1 MENGISGFRM
11 NVPYAWNAPC
21 VGAKLITSTC
31 TVCWYSENTARL
43 AGDTHIAIAVQKCVW
58 RRILVRCDLCPLSDP
73 EDTCPEAEGK
83 FGIEHKDGMLGC
95 KHPRNWVEKRD
106 EEYSSHLGAMGLDMG
121 IEMDMPAD
129 ELERV
134 IEICKHMVGLDSE
147 RPYHRHGKAF
157 YRAYRNYYGDVPEG
171 NRLLDK
177 LPECLFRVHRD
188 ERGATYHLT
197 KTGLEWLGRWL
208 KIKITVR

>member
-1 MENGISGFRM
+1 M
-11 NVPYAWNAPC
+11 
-21 VGAKLITSTC
+21 
-31 TVCWYSENTARL
+31 
-43 AGDTHIAIAVQKCVW
+43 
-58 RRILVRCDLCPLSDP
+58 RCKYCPLSDP
-73 EDTCPEAEGK
+73 EDVCLEAEGAY
-83 FGIEHKDGMLGC
+83 GIEFKDGDLGC

-106 EEYSSHLGAMGLDMG
+106 SEHAAYYGRIGLDMG
-121 IEMDMPAD
+121 IEMDLTA
-129 ELERV
+129 EEISRA

-157 YRAYRNYYGDVPEG
+157 YRAYRNYFGEVPEG

-177 LPECLFRVHRD
+177 LPECLFSVRRN

-197 KTGLEWLGRWL
+197 KTGLDWLGRRL